1 MGKIYVIRLISLL
14 TLLVCLPA
22 SAQVDSFESGGI
34 QYRILDR
41 ESVMVTWQWFEGDI
55 EIPSKVTYNGKTY
68 NVTSIASGNRDD
80 EIELCEYMTS
90 LIIPNSVKTIG
101 SEALAPCTRLMS
113 LTIGSGVVSIG
124 SEAFFGCV
132 RLKTVISKIEKKPV
146 HLRTMD
152 FTTN

>member
-68 NVTSIASGNRDD
+68 NVDLGKILFVKG
-80 EIELCEYMTS
+80 IENFGEF
-90 LIIPNSVKTIG
+90 LINK
-101 SEALAPCTRLMS
+101 
-113 LTIGSGVVSIG
+113 
-124 SEAFFGCV
+124 F
-132 RLKTVISKIEKKPV
+132 LK
-146 HLRTMD
+146 
-152 FTTN
+152 